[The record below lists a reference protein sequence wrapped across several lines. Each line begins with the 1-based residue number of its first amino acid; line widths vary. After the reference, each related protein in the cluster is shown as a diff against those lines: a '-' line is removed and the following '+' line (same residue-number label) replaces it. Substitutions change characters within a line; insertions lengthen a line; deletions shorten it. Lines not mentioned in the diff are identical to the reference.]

1 MATIAGRTATTRSCT
16 LEPSGTTVTVE
27 APAESD
33 ESDLG
38 ELSAG
43 VVTAASLADAGE
55 ESPSSSLI
63 STAPPATSAE
73 TTTPVTTPPAKRQPG
88 RRPRGC
94 SLPLGAGVGGGPG
107 GAGGRCAGGSAGASA
122 GAWGEVIRSVIAGGV
137 LAGSGGGGSRC
148 VGSSW
153 IVLFMRAPLGA

>member
-16 LEPSGTTVTVE
+16 LEPLGTTVTGAALDVSE
-27 APAESD
+27 P
-33 ESDLG
+33 DLS
-38 ELSAG
+38 ELAAG
-43 VVTAASLADAGE
+43 ADVAAGPLADAGE
-55 ESPSSSLI
+55 QSPLSSLI
-63 STAPPATSAE
+63 STAPPATSAD

-122 GAWGEVIRSVIAGGV
+122 GAWG
-137 LAGSGGGGSRC
+137 
-148 VGSSW
+148 
-153 IVLFMRAPLGA
+153 